1 MRLGGRQVTG
11 EMLFLS
17 IQVCGVL
24 FAFREE
30 ILTIHF
36 FVKLSSFF
44 VNLSNNLLLIG
55 FSCTHQCYLEH
66 IFSPNPGNYY
76 YR

>member
-36 FVKLSSFF
+36 FVKQSSFF

-55 FSCTHQCYLEH
+55 FLLHSSMLFRTY
-66 IFSPNPGNYY
+66 IFT
-76 YR
+76 